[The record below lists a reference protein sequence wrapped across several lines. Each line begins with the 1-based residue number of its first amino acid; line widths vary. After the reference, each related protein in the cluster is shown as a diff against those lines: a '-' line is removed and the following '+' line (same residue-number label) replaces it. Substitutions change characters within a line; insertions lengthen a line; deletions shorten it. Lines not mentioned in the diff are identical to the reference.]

1 MLMEKLKEQTD
12 FTNLEKEVARYVLEN
27 LERIPGMSSK
37 ELAEA
42 SFTSKATVVR
52 LSQKLGLAGYLDFK
66 LKLVEEINQKNRLS
80 QMLEGEPITGKS
92 SYSDIIY
99 TLPVLYDKAVT
110 NTRLALDK
118 NAVNRINQVLQ
129 RAECVDF
136 YGTGISYILAQ
147 SAVFKFATL
156 GLECSAYESI
166 NAHYLAARKNKKT
179 IAFLISF
186 TGANRTVIRIA
197 KYLREA
203 TGNYV
208 VGLAGP
214 HSQVLRKWCHEI
226 VEVPNRDSLLS
237 LDVITSFSAV
247 TYVLDIFFSLLLAK
261 RYEEHAK
268 SSLEMLAHM
277 DLLLDKP

>member
-226 VEVPNRDSLLS
+226 VEIPNRDSLLS

-268 SSLEMLAHM
+268 SSLEMLTHM